1 MCGIYGQLRFD
12 GQSVPRERLTA
23 MGNAMIHR
31 GPDDEGAFTGGPV
44 GIGMRRLSII
54 DLSGGHQPF
63 TALEGQLALVANG
76 EVYNFQALRR
86 ELEAA
91 GQVFRS
97 HSDCEVILWGYLHWG
112 LDTLLQ
118 KLNGMYAFALWDGRS
133 EQLIVARDRI
143 GIKPLYYHFDGKV
156 FSFASEAKS
165 LFPAGIRP
173 QLNKDALPAYLSLGY
188 VPAPQTLFAGVQKL
202 PVASVAVLKAGQL
215 KLKSYWQIG
224 SSLAQLSV
232 SDWQEKVRAELDRAT
247 AMQMVADVPLGAFL
261 SGGIDS
267 SAVVAYMAKH
277 ASGPVKTYAIG
288 FDGDAA
294 SRYYNELPY
303 ARKVAELFGTEH
315 HEILVKPD
323 VARLLPQLLWQLDE
337 PMADSAF
344 LTTYLVSEFARRE
357 VTVILSGVG
366 GDELFGGY
374 RRYLGEHYAG
384 HYQRLPGFARRGL
397 RALASKLPADRHNRW
412 LDLARLARGF
422 ILSAELPFEDRY
434 RSYVQVFAPDAIHAL
449 LGPTS
454 GARDPVH
461 EAFARANH
469 PDQLNRLLQV
479 DAQTQLP
486 DDLLLLTDKMS
497 MAVSLECRVP
507 LLDHELVE
515 LAAQMPAAIKVKG
528 GELKS
533 LLKTALRGVLP
544 DDILYRKKRG
554 FGAPMG
560 AWLRGQL
567 LPLMQQV
574 LSRDTVA
581 ARGLFDPAAV
591 QRVIDEHM
599 SQQADHTDHLQA
611 LLNLELW
618 CRLYLDGH
626 SVDQVK
632 DELLKIAA

>member
-12 GQSVPRERLTA
+12 AQAVPRERLTA
-23 MGNAMIHR
+23 MGHAMIHR
-31 GPDDEGAFTGGPV
+31 GPDDEGAFVDNAV

-54 DLSGGHQPF
+54 DISGGHQPF
-63 TALEGQLALVANG
+63 TAADGKLALVVNG
-76 EVYNFQALRR
+76 EVYNFRELRL
-86 ELEAA
+86 ELEAQ
-91 GQVFRS
+91 GHVFRS
-97 HSDCEVILWGYLHWG
+97 HSDGETILWGYLQWG
-112 LDTLLQ
+112 LELLLQ
-118 KLNGMYAFALWDGRS
+118 KLEGMYAFALWDGRS
-133 EQLIVARDRI
+133 EELIIARDRI
-143 GIKPLYYHFDGKV
+143 GVKPLYYHLDGKA
-156 FSFASEAKS
+156 FTFASEAKS
-165 LFPAGIRP
+165 LFPAGIQP
-173 QLNKDALPAYLSLGY
+173 ALNKDALPAYLSLGY
-188 VPAPQTLFAGVQKL
+188 VPAPQSLFAGIHKL
-202 PVASVAVLKAGQL
+202 PVASVAIIKSG
-215 KLKSYWQIG
+215 KLNINTYWAIG
-224 SSLAQLSV
+224 NSLQSFSEAQ
-232 SDWQEKVRAELDRAT
+232 WQEKVRDELERSIVS
-247 AMQMVADVPLGAFL
+247 QMVADVPLGAFL

-303 ARKVAELFGTEH
+303 ARKVAGLFGTEH

-323 VARLLPQLLWQLDE
+323 VASLLPQLLWQLDE

-374 RRYLGEHYAG
+374 RRYLGEHYAAR
-384 HYQRLPGFARRGL
+384 YQQLPAFARSGL
-397 RALASKLPADRHNRW
+397 RALAKRLPADRHNRW

-422 ILSAELPFEDRY
+422 ILTADMPFEDRY
-434 RSYVQVFAPDAIHAL
+434 RSYVQVFGSDAINEL
-449 LGPTS
+449 LGPVDS
-454 GARDPVH
+454 KRDPIH
-461 EAFARANH
+461 EAFARANN

-497 MAVSLECRVP
+497 MTVSLECRVP
-507 LLDHELVE
+507 FLDHNLVE
-515 LAAQMPAAIKVKG
+515 LAASMPASIKVRG

-533 LLKTALRGVLP
+533 LLKTSLRGLLP
-544 DDILYRKKRG
+544 DEILYRKKRG

-567 LPLMQQV
+567 LPMMQKV
-574 LSRDTVA
+574 LSPETVA
-581 ARGLFDPAAV
+581 ARGLFSPAAV
-591 QRVIDEHM
+591 QRVMQEHL

-626 SVDQVK
+626 SVEQIK
-632 DELLKIAA
+632 AELLQTAV